1 MTIVCISHHRLH
13 HRTFN
18 WMTAKFAESKKWISK
33 NMFIRESIWHKWKRC
48 LKMAALT
55 VSPIRCQLRLIN
67 LHRSRQH
74 HNNNNNNNRYRY
86 RMQDKNT
93 HKNTKAI
100 WNVIFF
106 ICNLDELFA
115 FIHRT
120 RLLTILSFYSASA
133 GQSIVYYRPL
143 QSIHSTAKQFTATAE
158 RCCEHIERRI
168 CFVFG

>member
-18 WMTAKFAESKKWISK
+18 WMTVKFVEFKKWIFKS
-33 NMFIRESIWHKWKRC
+33 MFIRESIWHKWKLYLR
-48 LKMAALT
+48 MAALT
-55 VSPIRCQLRLIN
+55 VSPIRCQLHLIN

-74 HNNNNNNNRYRY
+74 HNNNNRYRY

-93 HKNTKAI
+93 HMNTKSI

-133 GQSIVYYRPL
+133 GQSIVYHRPL
-143 QSIHSTAKQFTATAE
+143 QSIHSTAKQFPTTIE
-158 RCCEHIERRI
+158 CHCEHIKRRI
-168 CFVFG
+168 CFVFR